1 VGSQRRRS
9 GFGGTAAPRLLDH
22 LHEARDQIELAWS
35 FPGHERA
42 PRRILTGVR
51 LIAALGAVFFA
62 YLAVIPGVVVGATVD
77 SACAGSQCGY
87 SPPVTVYLVVAFGAT
102 ALVLAAAAVTMAI
115 YATRPSRVNE
125 RLVRTSLK
133 ASAALI
139 GVLLLSEIALPHPL
153 AVLAIVAACV
163 PIALIG
169 AARRHA

>member
-1 VGSQRRRS
+1 
-9 GFGGTAAPRLLDH
+9 
-22 LHEARDQIELAWS
+22 
-35 FPGHERA
+35 
-42 PRRILTGVR
+42 LTGVR
-51 LIAALGAVFFA
+51 LLAALGAVCFA
-62 YLAVIPGVVVGATVD
+62 YLAVIPGAVVGATVD
-77 SACAGSQCGY
+77 SACAGPQCGY

-102 ALVLAAAAVTMAI
+102 ALVLAASAVTMAI
-115 YATRPSRVNE
+115 YATRPSPVTE